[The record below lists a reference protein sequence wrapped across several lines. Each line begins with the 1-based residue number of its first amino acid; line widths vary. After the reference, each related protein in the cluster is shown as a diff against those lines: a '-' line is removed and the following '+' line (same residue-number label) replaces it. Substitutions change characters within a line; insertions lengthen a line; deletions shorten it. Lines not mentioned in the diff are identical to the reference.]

1 MAQQGPN
8 PIEIYEQA
16 LAQYRPILAAIKA
29 EQHKSSTLCTDWTVE
44 ALINHSLATQRFA
57 QAVLS
62 KSGADPSV
70 MADVNHPLPA
80 EGAIAALNSI
90 SSEVPEYSEVVE
102 HGRNSGDALR
112 RHARR
117 AIYHGPHH

>member
-16 LAQYRPILAAIKA
+16 LAQYRPILAGIKA
-29 EQHKSSTLCTDWTVE
+29 EQHKSSTPCTEWTVE
-44 ALINHSLATQRFA
+44 ALINHSLATQGFA

-70 MADVNHPLPA
+70 MGDVNHPLPA
-80 EGAIAALNSI
+80 EGAVAALNSI
-90 SSEVPEYSEVVE
+90 SSEGFSPNPPKEGVGLAP
-102 HGRNSGDALR
+102 
-112 RHARR
+112 
-117 AIYHGPHH
+117 